1 MALNAAD
8 LKETLRS
15 AGSIAAK
22 LTVYRISP
30 SIQTLLAVTPAELES
45 FPGVSVDEID
55 EPETIASAIDSIL
68 RSEPEPG
75 EDPLDVRFGLIF
87 SDRRGERV
95 LSVYKGRFA
104 LSGLIDDQLCDFNE
118 FAFDEW
124 LTARYT

>member
-1 MALNAAD
+1 VALNIVD
-8 LKETLRS
+8 LKEAVRA
-15 AGSIAAK
+15 AGSLAEK
-22 LTVYRISP
+22 LTVYRLSP
-30 SIQTLLAVTPAELES
+30 SIRTLLAVTPAELER
-45 FPGVSVDEID
+45 FPGVSVDEIE
-55 EPETIASAIDSIL
+55 EPQTIAAAIDAIL

-75 EDPLDVRFGLIF
+75 EDPIDVRFGLVF

-104 LSGLIDDQLCDFNE
+104 LSGLIDEQLCDFNE

>member
-1 MALNAAD
+1 VN
-8 LKETLRS
+8 LKETVRD
-15 AGSIAAK
+15 AGSIATK

-30 SIQTLLAVTPAELES
+30 SMHTLLAVTPAELES
-45 FPGVSVDEID
+45 FPDVSVDEID
-55 EPETIASAIDSIL
+55 DPQTIAAAIDSIL

-75 EDPLDVRFGLIF
+75 EDPIDVRFGLVF

-104 LSGLIDDQLCDFNE
+104 LSGLIDAQLCDFNE